1 MRKFYLVLALLF
13 FVLAKENTLACN
25 RVQGEKKS
33 CQLVQRRLLSSESEE
48 ISLNKLRGATISRN
62 LTNDNNSYKVVL
74 LTNKGKVPLTPNT
87 SYTDK
92 NNQKII
98 SQRISSFVTNP
109 ANGSLKIEE
118 GDRWLSF
125 AGVISL
131 AIAVFPSL
139 KSVLDKFA

>member
-25 RVQGEKKS
+25 GLQGEKKS
-33 CQLVQRRLLSSESEE
+33 CQAVHRQLLNSESGK
-48 ISLNKLRGATISRN
+48 ISTKKLGGATTFRKR
-62 LTNDNNSYKVVL
+62 TNDNSSYKVVL
-74 LTNKGKVPLTPNT
+74 LTNKGKVPLTPST
-87 SYTDK
+87 SYIGK

-98 SQRISSFVTNP
+98 TQRISSFVTNP
-109 ANGSLKIEE
+109 ANDSLKVQQEE
-118 GDRWLSF
+118 KWWGF